1 MAWTDAL
8 STGFG
13 KHMPVILQTEAA
25 ECGLACLAMVLSYH
39 GVMTDLATLR
49 QRHAI
54 SLKGITLATL
64 VDLAQQEKLGTRAL
78 RLDVHEMQQLR
89 LPAVL
94 HWELN
99 HLLVLKKM
107 SGDSYVVHDPAYGER
122 HLSKTEMSRGF
133 TGVALELWP
142 ATDFKPRQEKARIS
156 VGQLTGHIAGF
167 WPSLTQIFLLSVA
180 LEIFGLV
187 SPLFMQWVIDHV
199 IVSRDADLLGT
210 LTIGFMLLLFIQ
222 QGFGLVRS
230 WILLGIN
237 TAIRVQWRSNVFSH
251 LLRLPISYFQKR
263 HLGDIVSRT
272 DSVDQIQRVL
282 TSALVETVFDGLL
295 AVLTLVMMLIYSPQ
309 LAALAVVG
317 ALLYLA
323 VRLLWYS
330 PLYKATEEHIVRG
343 AQLSTH
349 FLETLRG
356 VRAIKLFDR
365 QTQRQ
370 TAWQSLL
377 VNETNASLSIQKLQI
392 FYGLA
397 NNLLSG
403 IFNILLLWIG
413 SREILANNLSVGM
426 LLAFMA
432 YRLQFNTRV
441 TALIST
447 AIDLKM
453 LGLYAQRLADV
464 VLTPAEAVDQRTSL
478 AEQPAQ
484 QSIQVENLRFRYA
497 DHEPYVLDGLSL
509 SIPAGQCVAITGG
522 SGCGKTTLVHLL
534 LGSLLPTQGAIRYGQ
549 NNISQIGIAQWRKRV
564 ATVMQDDTLFA
575 GSLAVNIS
583 FFDAQP
589 DMDRIAHCAHMAA
602 IDTDIEAMPMGY
614 QTLVG
619 DMGTVLSGG
628 QKQRVLL
635 ARALYKQP
643 EILILDEATSH
654 LDAVREK
661 RVNAAIAQLPIT
673 RIVVA
678 HRRETIATAQRVLEM
693 DEGKIIFDGTPQAYF
708 SQVAERLV

>member
-78 RLDVHEMQQLR
+78 RLDVHELQQLR

-534 LGSLLPTQGAIRYGQ
+534 LGSLLPTQGAVRYGQ

>member
-13 KHMPVILQTEAA
+13 KRMPVILQTEAA

-64 VDLAQQEKLGTRAL
+64 VDLAQQEKLGTCAL

-534 LGSLLPTQGAIRYGQ
+534 LGSLLPTQGAVRYGQ

>member
-13 KHMPVILQTEAA
+13 KRMPVILQTEAA

-78 RLDVHEMQQLR
+78 RLDVHELQQLR

>member
-78 RLDVHEMQQLR
+78 RLDVHELQQLR

-282 TSALVETVFDGLL
+282 TSALAETVFDGLL

-534 LGSLLPTQGAIRYGQ
+534 LGSLLPTQGAVRYGQ

>member
-78 RLDVHEMQQLR
+78 RLDVHELQQLR